1 MSKRKKNTVKSIFTN
16 LLVYF
21 TLFLFIL
28 PFLWMI
34 LASFKT
40 QQQIFDTS
48 NLFSFTPNFDNYIS
62 VFTKYEFMDFMIN
75 SFLVAVASTFF
86 GLLLGLPAAYAIAK
100 YKQNG
105 LGLLILIARIVP
117 GISFLIPWF
126 IIFSRLELIDTY
138 TALTLSHMLV
148 TMPFII
154 WVMIPFF
161 ESLPGELEESARID
175 GCTTTGAFI
184 RVILPISG
192 PGMITSSILAFI
204 FSWNNFMFSL
214 ILAGEQTKTLPIAIF
229 NFLSYSE
236 INWGGLMAASVI
248 ITLPVLVIALIMQR
262 FIIAGLTGGAVKG

>member
-1 MSKRKKNTVKSIFTN
+1 MNKKKRTILSIFTN
-16 LLVYF
+16 FSVYLI
-21 TLFLFIL
+21 LFLFLL

-40 QQQIFDTS
+40 QQQILDTS
-48 NLFSFTPNFDNYIS
+48 NLFGFTPSLDNYTS
-62 VFTKYEFMDFMIN
+62 VFTQYAFMDFIIN
-75 SFLVAVASTFF
+75 SFLVAVASTVL
-86 GLLLGLPAAYAIAK
+86 GLLLGLPAAYGIAK
-100 YKQNG
+100 YKQHS

-126 IIFSRLELIDTY
+126 IIFSKLQMIDTY
-138 TALTLSHMLV
+138 TALTMSHMLV

-161 ESLPGELEESARID
+161 ESLPGELEESARVD

-184 RVILPISG
+184 RILLPISW
-192 PGMITSSILAFI
+192 PGIVTASILAFI

-214 ILAGEQTKTLPIAIF
+214 ILAGEKTRTLPIAVF

-262 FIIAGLTGGAVKG
+262 YIIAGLTGGAVKG

>member
-1 MSKRKKNTVKSIFTN
+1 MSKRKKSTVKSIVTN
-16 LLVYF
+16 ILVYF

-40 QQQIFDTS
+40 QQQILDTS
-48 NLFSFTPNFDNYIS
+48 NLFDFTPNFDNYMS
-62 VFTKYEFMDFMIN
+62 VFTKYEFMDFIVN

-126 IIFSRLELIDTY
+126 IVFSRLELIDTY

-161 ESLPGELEESARID
+161 ENLPGELEESARID
-175 GCTTTGAFI
+175 GCTNTGAFI

-214 ILAGEQTKTLPIAIF
+214 ILAGEKTKTLPIAVF